1 MYSKGHGG
9 NIYNEA
15 VKYDFSVNT
24 NPLGMPEDVKEKLK
38 ENLGNICQVYPEET
52 CYELRKSISLKENIS
67 EHQIMCGNG
76 ASELIYGLVRAIRP
90 KKALVVVPSFSEY
103 IRALRANDSEIVYYQ
118 LAPERDF
125 IVAEDIMSYLTPE
138 LDMVFL
144 CNPNNPTGKLIEP
157 DLMLDIITYCRMNR
171 IYVVIDEC
179 FMDFVKDYEKHT
191 RKGLIPYNPYVV
203 ILNAL
208 TKIFAFPGIRI
219 GYAMTSDVDLIHA
232 VNVQLPSWNVSAV
245 AQLAGKEVVHHE
257 GYVEES
263 RKYVFREMKKM
274 GFKVYEPSANFIF
287 FQSDIP
293 LYQELLDRHILIRNC
308 DNFDGIMHGYCRVAI
323 KKHDENEILLKEM
336 KDIIQNDSETLK
348 YPAVIS

>member
-90 KKALVVVPSFSEY
+90 RKALVVVPSFSEY

-179 FMDFVKDYEKHT
+179 FMDFVKDYKKHT

-232 VNVQLPSWNVSAV
+232 VNVQLPSWN
-245 AQLAGKEVVHHE
+245 ED
-257 GYVEES
+257 YVEES
-263 RKYVFREMKKM
+263 RKYVFRERGYMYEEMKKM

>member
-90 KKALVVVPSFSEY
+90 RKALVVVPSFSEY

-203 ILNAL
+203 I
-208 TKIFAFPGIRI
+208 
-219 GYAMTSDVDLIHA
+219 SDVDLIHA

-257 GYVEES
+257 DYVEES
-263 RKYVFREMKKM
+263 RKYVFREREYMYEEMKKM